1 MKISIVITLGIVA
14 VIAIAVI
21 ATIGGSLDQ
30 SSQSK
35 IRVAFFPSIGHA
47 VPIVGIENGIFEKG
61 IGEQIKIETKLFD
74 SGPQVIES
82 IFASSID
89 VAYVGPGPVINGF
102 LKSYGKDIRILAGAA
117 SGGASFIIQP
127 DSGLDSIENFD
138 GKRIAS
144 PQISNSQD
152 VSLRYYLASNDLKPV
167 EKGGT
172 VFVLNISNPD
182 IYTLFAKGDIDGAW
196 VPEPWATMLVQ
207 DLDGVRLFNEEKLWP
222 NEQFASV
229 LLIARTDYL
238 ENNHELVQNWLKSH
252 KETVAWINSNPDQ
265 SKSIFESF
273 LKKHMG
279 KSLPTKII
287 DEAFSNL
294 TITDFKVSKVPALA
308 QLLTLASLQGI
319 ADTLSGEG
327 IRFESFEMKSNS
339 KDNLLNIEE
348 SLALGPAV
356 SIFFDGYVDKG
367 KIVSLSGTLVPARTV
382 NKVIGWIPLL
392 GKILV
397 GNKIGEGIFGV
408 SFKMKGPPKNIK
420 TTVNPIKTLTPR
432 FITRMLEKIKDMKNK
447 NEETK

>member
-1 MKISIVITLGIVA
+1 MKISTVVTLGIVA
-14 VIAIAVI
+14 VISIAVI

-47 VPIVGIENGIFEKG
+47 VPIVGIENGIFEIG
-61 IGEQIKIETKLFD
+61 IGEQIQIETKLFD

-102 LKSYGKDIRILAGAA
+102 LKSHGKDIRILAGAA

-196 VPEPWATMLVQ
+196 VPEPWATILVQ
-207 DLDGVRLFNEEKLWP
+207 ELDGIRLFNEEKLWP
-222 NEQFASV
+222 DEEFASV
-229 LLIARTDYL
+229 LLVVRTKYL
-238 ENNHELVQNWLKSH
+238 ENNP
-252 KETVAWINSNPDQ
+252 ETVQKWVDSHEKTVTWINSNPNK
-265 SKSIFESF
+265 SKSLFSNF
-273 LKKHMG
+273 LMDYMG

-287 DEAFSNL
+287 DESFSNIS
-294 TITDFKVSKVPALA
+294 ITSDPIKNSVIIFAERA
-308 QLLTLASLQGI
+308 DSLGY
-319 ADTLSGEG
+319 LGRSGY
-327 IRFESFEMKSNS
+327 
-339 KDNLLNIEE
+339 NL
-348 SLALGPAV
+348 
-356 SIFFDGYVDKG
+356 D
-367 KIVSLSGTLVPARTV
+367 
-382 NKVIGWIPLL
+382 
-392 GKILV
+392 
-397 GNKIGEGIFGV
+397 GIFYD
-408 SFKMKGPPKNIK
+408 
-420 TTVNPIKTLTPR
+420 TVLNVNNGDL
-432 FITRMLEKIKDMKNK
+432 
-447 NEETK
+447 